1 MFRTSCF
8 HGTPGQIKES
18 GVGAGGLARV
28 LPCWWK
34 HDMERRRVEAEG
46 SLTAGPASGMCASV

>member
-18 GVGAGGLARV
+18 GAGAGGLAGV
-28 LPCWWK
+28 LPLL
-34 HDMERRRVEAEG
+34 VE
-46 SLTAGPASGMCASV
+46 T